1 MAKLAGSSALRP
13 VAHAIDV
20 DDVEHWV
27 ASADVGAELV
37 YAWGLAP
44 PRDRA
49 AWVRARELFDE
60 GEVRLHDRRRP
71 GGDREWYMVKRA
83 VPVGMEAAPIVAA
96 QQEETEEAAVLRI
109 LRRYV
114 RLGLPCPT
122 NAEVGRQIELT
133 APQVAYRVRLLK
145 AARLILMEE
154 RGPGERRI
162 CTISGR
168 STPSGRI

>member
-20 DDVEHWV
+20 VDVEHWV

-71 GGDREWYMVKRA
+71 SNDREWYMVKRA
-83 VPVGMEAAPIVAA
+83 VLVGMEAAPIVAE
-96 QQEETEEAAVLRI
+96 QQVETEETAVLRI
-109 LRRYV
+109 LRRHV

-122 NAEVGRQIELT
+122 NAEVGRHVDLT
-133 APQVAYRVRLLK
+133 AAQVAYRIRLLR
-145 AARLILMEE
+145 AARLILMEDN
-154 RGPGERRI
+154 GPGMRRV
-162 CTISGR
+162 CTIGGR
-168 STPSGRI
+168 STPGGPL

>member
-13 VAHAIDV
+13 VAHALDV
-20 DDVEHWV
+20 EDVEHWV
-27 ASADVGAELV
+27 AAADVGAELV
-37 YAWGLAP
+37 YAWGFAP
-44 PRDRA
+44 PRERA
-49 AWVRARELFDE
+49 AWLRARELFEE

-83 VPVGMEAAPIVAA
+83 MPVGMDATPIIAAP
-96 QQEETEEAAVLRI
+96 QEETEEAAVLRI

-133 APQVAYRVRLLK
+133 AAQVAYRVRLLK

-168 STPSGRI
+168 STPGGRL